1 MADLMCGWTKACQ
14 ELNEMAETNPG
25 RGKSRVGLPA
35 VGATQMAG
43 TNPARGKSRVGLP
56 AVGAP
61 QAADSNA
68 GRGKSRVGLP
78 AVKPFP
84 GSKSCRARRFGPGT
98 HVECLAPPA
107 EGCDFAA
114 PTGTGTLCIHPKRLD
129 IVARSEAG

>member
-1 MADLMCGWTKACQ
+1 
-14 ELNEMAETNPG
+14 MAETNPG
-25 RGKSRVGLPA
+25 RGKSKIGLPA
-35 VGATQMAG
+35 VGAAPMAG
-43 TNPARGKSRVGLP
+43 MNPARGKSRVGLP
-56 AVGAP
+56 AVGAT

-78 AVKPFP
+78 AVKVFP
-84 GSKSCRARRFGPGT
+84 GSPSCRARRYGKGT

-129 IVARSEAG
+129 IVAHSEAGWAGGAQA